1 MLANRQG
8 SLDELEKESPG
19 AGRAV
24 MDRIVLENVSKFYG
38 PQRGRALRR
47 LQEGVLNSVLAE
59 SGVTVGVR
67 EVSLTVRAG
76 ETFIL
81 MGLSGS
87 GKSTL
92 LRLLNRL
99 IEPSAGRILVN
110 GTDINCLGRKDLVM
124 FRRKTFGGMVF
135 QQFAI
140 LPHRTVLGNVEFGL
154 EVQGVPRQRR
164 RQRALEIIERVG
176 LGSCEKRYPQTLSG
190 GMQQRVGLARALAVE
205 ADILLMD
212 EPFSALDPMIR
223 RELQDELLALQGQL
237 GKTIV
242 FVTHDLSEALRL
254 GDRIAIMKG
263 GRVVQL
269 GTAEAIVTQ
278 PADAYVAAFVR
289 DVDPMEVLMACHI
302 MERVF
307 DVAAAE
313 DRGVDVLGKMRRRGL
328 ESLFVTDAQGKV
340 CGLVRVESLRTL
352 THGQVLKSLSQLEPP
367 LTVHR
372 HDLLLDVVEV
382 ASRRSAPVAVTDDE
396 GCLVGVIGR
405 SAILRALAGRAGASR
420 APSSQLEGAAA
431 R

>member
-1 MLANRQG
+1 
-8 SLDELEKESPG
+8 
-19 AGRAV
+19 

-38 PQRGRALRR
+38 PKRGRALRR
-47 LQEGVLNSVLAE
+47 LREGAPNSVLAE
-59 SGVTVGVR
+59 LGVTVGVR

-99 IEPSAGRILVN
+99 IEPSAGRILVD
-110 GTDINCLGRKDLVM
+110 GTDITCLGRKDLVV

-164 RQRALEIIERVG
+164 RQRALEVIEQVG
-176 LGSCEKRYPQTLSG
+176 LGSWEKRYPQTLSG

-212 EPFSALDPMIR
+212 EPFSALDPLIR
-223 RELQDELLALQGQL
+223 RELQDELLTLQGQL

-289 DVDPMEVLMACHI
+289 DVDRMEVLMACHI

-313 DRGVDVLGKMRRRGL
+313 DRAVDVLGKMRRRGL
-328 ESLFVTDAQGKV
+328 ESLFVTDARGKV
-340 CGLVRVESLRTL
+340 CGLVRLESLRGL
-352 THGQVLKSLSQLEPP
+352 THGQALESLSQLERP

-372 HDLLLDVVEV
+372 HDLLLDAVEV

-405 SAILRALAGRAGASR
+405 SAILKALAGRAGASR
-420 APSSQLEGAAA
+420 AASLQLEGVAA